1 MPEDTEGI
9 ELRSE
14 EVQDILTKVPH
25 WMIRWGNVII
35 LIIIFLIFLFA
46 YFIKYPD
53 VVTGNIIITTQ
64 IPPEKL
70 VAKTT
75 GKIQHILVEDR
86 TTVAKET
93 PIAIIENSADY
104 KDVYSLKDII
114 DSIDINMDKISFPL
128 TKSTFLR
135 LGDVESAYAVF
146 EYKFNLLLNIKDKIK
161 FIDLTNTTWQ
171 KKVIEQYKTAIFKVI
186 DRKIL
191 LNSHNLDLNEV
202 EIPLVRFMM
211 RNKQLIQMY

>member
-1 MPEDTEGI
+1 
-9 ELRSE
+9 
-14 EVQDILTKVPH
+14 
-25 WMIRWGNVII
+25 MII
-35 LIIIFLIFLFA
+35 
-46 YFIKYPD
+46 YFINFCS
-53 VVTGNIIITTQ
+53 T
-64 IPPEKL
+64 EK
-70 VAKTT
+70 
-75 GKIQHILVEDR
+75 G
-86 TTVAKET
+86 
-93 PIAIIENSADY
+93 
-104 KDVYSLKDII
+104 I
-114 DSIDINMDKISFPL
+114 DTI
-128 TKSTFLR
+128 KS
-135 LGDVESAYAVF
+135 DDVF